1 GVFAAMTIGKHASL
15 RWGLRRLARLFPAF
29 RVAVLMIV
37 AATHLVAPEGLPR
50 RTSRALPGNLALVH
64 LIVPD
69 IAYIVLAHWTV
80 PVQVAGFTVIA
91 LLAATKSVRGR
102 VATAVMWAV
111 LLVPLAIRYVFMG
124 PGDIVPTWLSVAMDG
139 TG

>member
-1 GVFAAMTIGKHASL
+1 
-15 RWGLRRLARLFPAF
+15 
-29 RVAVLMIV
+29 
-37 AATHLVAPEGLPR
+37 
-50 RTSRALPGNLALVH
+50 
-64 LIVPD
+64 
-69 IAYIVLAHWTV
+69 V
-80 PVQVAGFTVIA
+80 PVQVAGCTVIA

-139 TG
+139 TGLNREHLLIAGVAIYRWSKKRMDRKSTRLNSSHVKISYAVFCLKKKS